1 MHRSVRE
8 NIKDARGLAA
18 SCLVSPPRYKVNR
31 DIVSWPINANTGPL
45 FDVIYSRVNLFLP
58 NKPCRNQWMSQ
69 ATPTT
74 SIIYRRRHLQI
85 AAGVS
90 NQIQLANP
98 IIIV

>member
-1 MHRSVRE
+1 MES
-8 NIKDARGLAA
+8 IKDARGLAA

-31 DIVSWPINANTGPL
+31 YIVSRPIDANTGPL
-45 FDVIYSRVNLFLP
+45 FDVIYSRGKLFLL
-58 NKPCRNQWMSQ
+58 NKPRRNQWMSQ
-69 ATPTT
+69 ATPTA

-98 IIIV
+98 IIFV